1 MMDGGEA
8 TEPGELTPVSVR
20 RQLLALEK
28 AIDENRRLRTK
39 FPTDPTKY
47 AHALLTFRARSTWL
61 TPGAFP
67 QIRRLGV
74 HAPRGFTRPPPPL
87 FCTRSHLPRPPRP
100 VDPRISRRPA
110 LA

>member
-39 FPTDPTKY
+39 FPADPTKSVF
-47 AHALLTFRARSTWL
+47 ALFLS
-61 TPGAFP
+61 
-67 QIRRLGV
+67 
-74 HAPRGFTRPPPPL
+74 
-87 FCTRSHLPRPPRP
+87 SLPRLASRP
-100 VDPRISRRPA
+100 S
-110 LA
+110 